1 MAEAD
6 TPAERSTPGRG
17 TGAGDATPSDALG
30 PVPGLGYGD
39 PVHDRHFVRLTDD
52 ESSDDSAP
60 VAEEVPV
67 AFVYSGRAHA
77 VMMATPSDLEDFA
90 YGFTLSEGI
99 VASRAEIASVT
110 VSPHSRGVEL
120 AIEIPT
126 AAAVRLAERARA
138 ISGRTGCGLCGVEAI
153 EDAVR
158 TPRPVTSALVVE
170 SEALWRAGAALDAR
184 QPFNRATHAVHGA
197 AWAAADGELRVVRED
212 VGRHNAL
219 DKVLGALAREGID
232 ASSGFLVVTS
242 RASFELV
249 QKAAAFGV
257 PLLAAVS
264 RPTGLAVRLAERCG
278 MTLVGLLRGRTAN
291 VYAHPER
298 VRAPITQEQS

>member
-6 TPAERSTPGRG
+6 R
-17 TGAGDATPSDALG
+17 GAGLG
-30 PVPGLGYGD
+30 PVPGLGYGN
-39 PVHDRHFVRLTDD
+39 PVEDRAFVRLSGDD
-52 ESSDDSAP
+52 TGTESAP

-67 AFVYSGRAHA
+67 AFVYSGRSHV
-77 VMMATPSDLEDFA
+77 VMMATPADLEDFA
-90 YGFTLSEGI
+90 VGFTLSEGI
-99 VASRAEIASVT
+99 VESAGEIASVR
-110 VSPHSRGVEL
+110 VSAHSRGVEL
-120 AIEIPT
+120 AIEIPAS
-126 AAAVRLAERARA
+126 AAERLAERARA

-153 EDAVR
+153 DDAVR
-158 TPRPVTSALVVE
+158 APRAVTSGLAIE
-170 SEALWRAGAALDAR
+170 SESLWRAGAALDAR
-184 QPFNRATHAVHGA
+184 QPYNQATHAVHGA

-219 DKVLGALAREGID
+219 DKVLGALAREGAD
-232 ASSGFLVVTS
+232 ASAGFLVVTS

-264 RPTGLAVRLAERCG
+264 RPTGLAVRLAERSG

-298 VRAPITQEQS
+298 VRAPITQEQR

>member
-6 TPAERSTPGRG
+6 RPAG
-17 TGAGDATPSDALG
+17 LG
-30 PVPGLGYGD
+30 PVPGLGYGE
-39 PVHDRHFVRLTDD
+39 PVQERGFVRWSGD
-52 ESSDDSAP
+52 EASDDSAP

-67 AFVYSGRAHA
+67 AFVFSGRPHA
-77 VMMATPSDLEDFA
+77 VMMATPADLEDFA
-90 YGFTLSEGI
+90 VGFTLSEGI
-99 VASRAEIASVT
+99 VASPAEIGGVR
-110 VSPHSRGVEL
+110 VSPHSRGVEV
-120 AIEIPT
+120 AIEIP
-126 AAAVRLAERARA
+126 AAAVERLGERARA

-153 EDAVR
+153 DDAVR
-158 TPRPVTSALVVE
+158 PPRAVTSALSFE

-197 AWAAADGELRVVRED
+197 AWAAAGGELRVVRED

-249 QKAAAFGV
+249 QKAAVFGV

-264 RPTGLAVRLAERCG
+264 RPTGLAVRLAEECG
-278 MTLVGLLRGRTAN
+278 MSLVGLLRGRTAN

-298 VRAPITQEQS
+298 VRAPITQERS

>member
-1 MAEAD
+1 MDGPEP
-6 TPAERSTPGRG
+6 T
-17 TGAGDATPSDALG
+17 TGLG
-30 PVPGLGYGD
+30 PVPGLGYGE
-39 PVHDRHFVRLTDD
+39 PVNVRRFVRLTDD
-52 ESSDDSAP
+52 GARDERAP

-77 VMMATPSDLEDFA
+77 VMMATPADLEDLA
-90 YGFTLSEGI
+90 VGFTLSELI
-99 VASRAEIASVT
+99 VAERREIGRVSV
-110 VSPHSRGVEL
+110 SAHSRGVEL
-120 AIEIPT
+120 AIEIPP
-126 AAAVRLAERARA
+126 AAVERLAERSRA

-158 TPRPVTSALVVE
+158 APRAVASALAIE
-170 SEALWRAGAALDAR
+170 PEALWRAAAALDAR

-197 AWAAADGELRVVRED
+197 AWASPDGELRVVRED

-219 DKVLGALAREGID
+219 DKVLGALAREGAD

-264 RPTGLAVRLAERCG
+264 RPTGLAVRLAETCG
-278 MTLVGLLRGRTAN
+278 MGLVGLLRGRTAN

-298 VRAPITQEQS
+298 VRAPITQEQR

>member
-1 MAEAD
+1 MADAD
-6 TPAERSTPGRG
+6 PNAK
-17 TGAGDATPSDALG
+17 LG
-30 PVPGLGYGD
+30 PVPGLGYGE
-39 PVHDRHFVRLTDD
+39 PVQSRAFVRLSDH
-52 ESSDDSAP
+52 EASSESAP

-77 VMMATPSDLEDFA
+77 VMMATPADFEDLA
-90 YGFTLSEGI
+90 VGFTLSELI
-99 VASRAEIASVT
+99 VDAPSDIRSVA

-120 AIEIPT
+120 AIEIP
-126 AAAVRLAERARA
+126 AAAAERLAERARA
-138 ISGRTGCGLCGVEAI
+138 MAGRTGCGLCGVEAI

-158 TPRPVTSALVVE
+158 APRAVTASLVID
-170 SEALWRAGAALDAR
+170 SEALWRAAAALDAR
-184 QPFNRATHAVHGA
+184 QPFNQATHAVHGA
-197 AWAAADGELRVVRED
+197 AWASADGELRVVRED

-219 DKVLGALAREGID
+219 DKVLGALVRSEID

-264 RPTGLAVRLAERCG
+264 RPTGLAVRLAETCG
-278 MTLVGLLRGRTAN
+278 MGLVGLLRGRTAN

>member
-1 MAEAD
+1 MAN
-6 TPAERSTPGRG
+6 PCRSAASFGSR
-17 TGAGDATPSDALG
+17 
-30 PVPGLGYGD
+30 
-39 PVHDRHFVRLTDD
+39 TDD
-52 ESSDDSAP
+52 ASTDSAP

-77 VMMATPSDLEDFA
+77 VMMATPADLEDFA

-99 VASRAEIASVT
+99 VASRAEIARVD

-120 AIEIPT
+120 SIEIP
-126 AAAVRLAERARA
+126 APLVARLAERSRA

-158 TPRPVTSALVVE
+158 TPRPVTSTLAIG

-184 QPFNRATHAVHGA
+184 QPFNQATHAVHGA

-219 DKVLGALAREGID
+219 DKVLGALAREGLD
-232 ASSGFLVVTS
+232 ASTGFLVVTS

-291 VYAHPER
+291 VYTHPER
-298 VRAPITQEQS
+298 VRAPITQE